1 LPQPDNL
8 LKVTAP
14 AKITPVPSGIPAPT
28 ETQWQPP
35 TATQL
40 PPGATQPPD
49 QTKQAPTP
57 GPLPTPYPGAPY
69 PGAPLCATH
78 NPTAYHTLWNS
89 AEECHYDHEHGSMD
103 FGQAAA
109 LLGVDLT
116 TFTGGQ
122 QISYPW
128 QTMHHDGCLENDCK
142 HGGYKWTF
150 KTTNEDPCIAAE
162 VGPNGTDGYAV
173 QFHGRGDAE
182 DNLTRVHSSFIAV
195 VVCNVQGQRGVLVT
209 GGWQDYGQRVS
220 SYQSEDI
227 LALSGQPDPAYR
239 GLLSPYLSLDCYDD
253 TGNQAD
259 DCGTKFIHSGATWVS
274 RPQAREMIDC
284 CHKVAQLLFRSR
296 DPHQWVNGSSRFLL
310 DAQTFR
316 WVCGVETYNPVGCR
330 GNNTTV
336 RIHQV
341 FGDVPEAWDS
351 LDGAVDGLVTWQGY
365 TDRWGNVVE
374 GCEQAGLDCVPIYL
388 QNVPVGGFSSTFDNE
403 VPASSPEAL
412 PERDIYFC
420 SSLPCTE
427 GDFGAVSSGWI
438 GAEN

>member
-1 LPQPDNL
+1 MLTKKLGLPIIL
-8 LKVTAP
+8 LLAACVPSPRPTPSPLPSKP
-14 AKITPVPSGIPAPT
+14 AKEAATPPSPFPTHTAIPAVRT
-28 ETQWQPP
+28 D
-35 TATQL
+35 TA
-40 PPGATQPPD
+40 
-49 QTKQAPTP
+49 
-57 GPLPTPYPGAPY
+57 APY
-69 PGAPLCATH
+69 PDAPLCATH

-220 SYQSEDI
+220 TYQSGVVM
-227 LALSGQPDPAYR
+227 ALSDQPQPSFRA
-239 GLLSPYLSLDCYDD
+239 LLSPYWSLDCYNDD
-253 TGNQAD
+253 GAQT
-259 DCGTKFIHSGATWVS
+259 DCGSRFIHSDVTAVS
-274 RPQAREMIDC
+274 RPQAADLGHR
-284 CHKVAQLLFRSR
+284 VAQILIRSR
-296 DPHQWVNGSSRFLL
+296 DPYVWVNGSTRDDLN
-310 DAQTFR
+310 AQTFR
-316 WVCGVETYNPVGCR
+316 WVCGVTGYNPVGCE
-330 GNNTTV
+330 GNNTTGT
-336 RIHQV
+336 IHQV
-341 FGDVPEAWDS
+341 YGNVPSEWDS
-351 LDGAVDGLVTWQGY
+351 LDGVVDGLVTWQGY
-365 TDRWGNVVE
+365 TDRWGNRVE
-374 GCEQAGLDCVPIYL
+374 GCSGSSLDCVPVYL
-388 QNVPVGGFSSTFDNE
+388 RGVPVGGFSGTFDNE
-403 VPASSPEAL
+403 FPAFSQAAL

-420 SSLPCTE
+420 GVVVCYE
-427 GDFGAVSSGWI
+427 GGPGAVPSGWVS
-438 GAEN
+438 ENN